1 MQIMK
6 PHHAVKK
13 HQHTHP
19 KKLGGSSRTRRDPSG
34 RIFSRVASK
43 CGANVLRKLD
53 DEQSRPEHLMSTA
66 RLSIGNAHTI
76 SGTQL
81 DAVILGPDVGALHS
95 AVYQRD
101 IAPHQGRDRMLRQVI
116 TYIAN
121 AIHKDG
127 RWSPPTFFFP
137 S

>member
-1 MQIMK
+1 
-6 PHHAVKK
+6 
-13 HQHTHP
+13 
-19 KKLGGSSRTRRDPSG
+19 
-34 RIFSRVASK
+34 
-43 CGANVLRKLD
+43 
-53 DEQSRPEHLMSTA
+53 MSTA
-66 RLSIGNAHTI
+66 RLSIGNAHNI
-76 SGTQL
+76 SGIQL

-101 IAPHQGRDRMLRQVI
+101 IAFQQGRDRMLRQVI
-116 TYIAN
+116 MYIAN